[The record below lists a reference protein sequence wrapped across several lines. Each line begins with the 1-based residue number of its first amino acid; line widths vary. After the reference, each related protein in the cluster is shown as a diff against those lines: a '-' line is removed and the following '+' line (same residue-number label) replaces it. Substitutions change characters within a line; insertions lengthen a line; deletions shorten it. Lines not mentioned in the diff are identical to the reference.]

1 MSGKPGN
8 VMEFQNWPKLSWKCH
23 GKLKKLVKTW
33 KCHGILKN
41 KCRPGK
47 FLAHLV
53 RSTKCELMLSRVGW
67 MDVWMDGWMSRLV
80 LVVSINLFA

>member
-1 MSGKPGN
+1 MIKNDLRQIQGDHMSGKPGKPGN

-47 FLAHLV
+47 FFCRA
-53 RSTKCELMLSRVGW
+53 G
-67 MDVWMDGWMSRLV
+67 
-80 LVVSINLFA
+80 LFGS